1 MSEDSRKP
9 PLVILT
15 EAGVLAQ
22 LTTKFQHGLAK
33 DRLGLWVAGALLLP
47 TDLGHGVDHAQFGPG
62 R

>member
-1 MSEDSRKP
+1 M
-9 PLVILT
+9 ILT

-22 LTTKFQHGLAK
+22 LTTKFQHGLAQ